1 MMHLCVYLYGCQL
14 RVVRSAS
21 EDTVAL
27 AEPILG
33 FIHKMI
39 YSISD
44 LQNSGCI
51 LKM

>member
-1 MMHLCVYLYGCQL
+1 MHLCAHLYGFQL
-14 RVVRSAS
+14 RAVRSAS
-21 EDTVAL
+21 EDAVAL
-27 AEPILG
+27 AEPVLG

-51 LKM
+51 LKL